1 MSSTLYRLGRAMAHA
16 RWKAVGVWALLLVVL
31 GGLAIGLG
39 GSFSS
44 QFEIPGTQG
53 QEGLDELAYRFP
65 QMSGTSGQL
74 VFLSE
79 DGRSI
84 DDHEAQIDRVMDKA
98 ADVDGV
104 EAAPSPFDENSP
116 GTRNDG
122 DTAIIGTVQLSGSPG
137 GFADGALEK
146 LQTISDDGN
155 SGGLRVELGGQI
167 LQSSDIPMGS
177 SEIIGLLAAL
187 IILAVTFRSVVP
199 AFVPIVSA
207 VVGVGVSM
215 LAVMALSAGMEIPSV
230 TISLGAML
238 GLAVGIDYALFI
250 LSRHRGQLKRGM
262 DVVESIGEAIATS
275 GSAVIFAGLT
285 VVIALVGLFVTRIPF
300 LTIMGIA
307 AAATVALS
315 VVVALT
321 LLPAIM
327 GLLGENL
334 RPRRVRRLMAENGGA
349 LPEPEEGEEGEGK
362 GSASKRA
369 GGSRWVRIVTK
380 VPALTIILVIL
391 VVGSL
396 AIPIKDL
403 RLGLPDL
410 GTEKPDTQA
419 RRTYDLVADEFGA
432 GYNGPLLVTADIIN
446 SDDPLGVVDDLKKR
460 IGDLPD
466 VEEIQL
472 ATPNEGAD
480 MAVVVVIPEG
490 SQTDESTSDL
500 VRTLRS
506 DSSTWEK
513 DLDISD
519 VRVTGQTAVAIDITD
534 RLSEALLPFAVFVVG
549 LSLILLMVVF
559 RSIWVP
565 IKASL
570 GYLLSVG
577 AAFGVVSMV
586 FEYGWGNEALDIHVV
601 GPVIAFMPIMCMGVL
616 FGLAMDYEVFLV
628 SRMREEYVRTGDAHG
643 AIERGFSA
651 SAPVVIAAALIMFSV
666 FASFVPGGAYMLQ
679 PIAVALAVG
688 VLVDA
693 FVVRMTLV
701 PAVLALLGRYAWWL
715 PKWLERLLPVV
726 DTEGEGLGAVLE
738 HRRWTEEHGD
748 MALRMEDTIVPLVG
762 EPGVLGP
769 LTGAVDPGALL
780 VARSADDA
788 ARETFLDLVSGRIA
802 PTSGVFAV
810 HDRLSPADTGA
821 IQARVHRIGPGED
834 VAGRIAQ
841 ISPRRAAREIVVI
854 DLVTDLAHASVI
866 TQGRAVRTLEELMRQ
881 GIAVVTGS
889 RVDLG
894 LETSQPEQTVVDALE
909 DPSRHV
915 ALRVHRSASRASVSA
930 TSSHSDSTPVVEGA
944 HA

>member
-1 MSSTLYRLGRAMAHA
+1 VSSTLYRLGRAMAHA
-16 RWKAVGVWALLLVVL
+16 RWKAVGVWALLLVIL
-31 GGLAIGLG
+31 GALAIGLG

-53 QEGLDELAYRFP
+53 QEGLDELADRFP

-79 DGRSI
+79 DGSSI
-84 DDHEAQIDRVMDKA
+84 DDHEKQIDRVMDKA

-104 EAAPSPFDENSP
+104 EAVPSPFDKNSP
-116 GTRNDG
+116 GTRNDD

-146 LQTISDDGN
+146 LQKISDDGN

-307 AAATVALS
+307 AAATVALA

-349 LPEPEEGEEGEGK
+349 LPEPEDTGD
-362 GSASKRA
+362 GSGPRA
-369 GGSRWVRIVTK
+369 QRVGGSRWVRIVTK

-419 RRTYDLVADEFGA
+419 RQTYDLVADEFGA

-466 VEEIQL
+466 VQEIQL

-490 SQTDESTSDL
+490 SQTDESTSEL

-577 AAFGVVSMV
+577 AAFGVVAMV

-651 SAPVVIAAALIMFSV
+651 SAPVVVAAALIMFSV

-715 PKWLERLLPVV
+715 PKWLDRLLPVV

-738 HRRWTEEHGD
+738 HKRWTDEHGD
-748 MALRMEDTIVPLVG
+748 MALRMDDAIVPLVG

-769 LTGAVDPGALL
+769 LTGALDPGSLL
-780 VARSADDA
+780 VARSTDDA

-834 VAGRIAQ
+834 VAARIAQ
-841 ISPRRAAREIVVI
+841 ISPRRAAQEIVVI
-854 DLVTDLAHASVI
+854 DLVTDLAHASDV
-866 TQGRAVRTLEELMRQ
+866 TRGRAVRRLEELMAQ

-894 LETSQPEQTVVDALE
+894 LESSQPEQTVIDALE

-915 ALRVHRSASRASVSA
+915 ALRVHRGASPGSVSRASA
-930 TSSHSDSTPVVEGA
+930 HSDSTPAVEGA